1 MKQSLFLAAAAAC
14 LLTACNG
21 TATQDAACELERAKA
36 TLDTIYARYG
46 VPENC
51 LLRENYPFNAD
62 YKAGYL
68 ASEDQARP
76 NPYSY
81 LWPFSG
87 TLSAAS
93 AILESD
99 SSYRTVVDER
109 VLPGLAEYLDTVR
122 MPAAYS

>member
-1 MKQSLFLAAAAAC
+1 MKKTL
-14 LLTACNG
+14 LLTA
-21 TATQDAACELERAKA
+21 AAVAACAFAACDRTSPSQARNLERAKA
-36 TLDTIYARYG
+36 TLDSVYASYG
-46 VPENC
+46 VADRC

-87 TLSAAS
+87 TLSAVNT
-93 AILESD
+93 ILEEDAS
-99 SSYRTVVDER
+99 
-109 VLPGLAEYLDTVR
+109 
-122 MPAAYS
+122 